1 MLNAKVK
8 HSHELKRKLGIT
20 VWKEFREDMEQNI
33 RNIQETS
40 TYVLNND
47 RIILCLLCK
56 LSGGGVSGAFYVLF
70 AVIIASF
77 THSKRRQTNLFTAI
91 YFSLPRLLFPPSPR

>member
-1 MLNAKVK
+1 
-8 HSHELKRKLGIT
+8 
-20 VWKEFREDMEQNI
+20 MEQNI

-70 AVIIASF
+70 AVIITSF

-91 YFSLPRLLFPPSPR
+91 YFFSLPRLLFPSPSPPR